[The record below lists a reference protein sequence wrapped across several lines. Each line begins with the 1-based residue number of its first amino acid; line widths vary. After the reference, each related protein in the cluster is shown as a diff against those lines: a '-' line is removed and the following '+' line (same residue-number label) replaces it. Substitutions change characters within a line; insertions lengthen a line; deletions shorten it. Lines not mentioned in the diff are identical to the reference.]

1 MPAEVDTGGHWVLHC
16 NSRADRPTATS
27 IHVSIFA
34 RLPRIDEDRGL
45 SEVRRRALKDRRQ
58 IEIHAREVQP
68 TTNYHNQKSLSVLG
82 SSTRIP
88 RISDQEETIPSA
100 TDYASLQSSRRR
112 RRGDGFLA
120 YFASREFPR
129 IIENVCL
136 PITWKSQESEEK
148 ERVESRLRD
157 VGTRQPDPAIANSI
171 AGRRSHQ
178 DRSQTRPRPAVC
190 DRKNLDIRYQCQTDC
205 PGRTRITE
213 ENSLLSSHR
222 SCTRSKQRS
231 FGEDDE
237 GFLGELF
244 NDTRPDENAR
254 SNRDSGGLDERSAKQ
269 ERERIERLDQD
280 RKRIRN
286 RRAYRVRS
294 FLQLAF
300 LLFLVA
306 FGRCGPGLSG
316 VIKFSARPTASVL
329 GIGAIIS
336 AVSARSI
343 DLTGDAGTRAERSAN
358 LSHITGSSRKIQ
370 MYVRNRHLQILP
382 DGSVNG
388 SNDDSSDYS
397 EYSLINY

>member
-16 NSRADRPTATS
+16 NSRADRP

-34 RLPRIDEDRGL
+34 RLPRIDVDRGP
-45 SEVRRRALKDRRQ
+45 SEARRRALKDRRRQ
-58 IEIHAREVQP
+58 IEIRA
-68 TTNYHNQKSLSVLG
+68 NYRNEKSLSVLD
-82 SSTRIP
+82 SFTRIP
-88 RISDQEETIPSA
+88 RINDQEETIPSA
-100 TDYASLQSSRRR
+100 TDRASSQSHPRRR
-112 RRGDGFLA
+112 RREGGLLT

-129 IIENVCL
+129 VIENVCL
-136 PITWKSQESEEK
+136 LITWRSQGSEEK
-148 ERVESRLRD
+148 ERVESRLCD
-157 VGTRQPDPAIANSI
+157 VETRRPDLAIADSI
-171 AGRRSHQ
+171 AGRRSLQ
-178 DRSQTRPRPAVC
+178 DRSQARPRPAVC
-190 DRKNLDIRYQCQTDC
+190 DRKNLDIRYQSDY

-237 GFLGELF
+237 GFLGEQF

-254 SNRDSGGLDERSAKQ
+254 SNRDSGGLDERSEK
-269 ERERIERLDQD
+269 ERERIERLDRD

-286 RRAYRVRS
+286 RRANRVRS

-306 FGRCGPGLSG
+306 FGRCGLGLSG

-329 GIGAIIS
+329 GIGAIIG

-343 DLTGDAGTRAERSAN
+343 DLASDAGTRAERSAN
-358 LSHITGSSRKIQ
+358 LSHITGASRKIQ
-370 MYVRNRHLQILP
+370 MYVKNRHLQILP
-382 DGSVNG
+382 DGTVNG

-397 EYSLINY
+397 EYLLIHN